1 LGKIS
6 KGKGCDVV
14 DCAAPAERSVPA
26 DRATRAGLKLN
37 AERRAYL
44 CSQHYKE
51 MKKKL
56 RKDAMF
62 EKWRHMG

>member
-1 LGKIS
+1 MGKIS
-6 KGKGCDVV
+6 KGKGCDVAG
-14 DCAAPAERSVPA
+14 CEASAERSVPI
-26 DRATRAGLKLN
+26 DRATKAGLKLN

-56 RKDAMF
+56 KKDARF